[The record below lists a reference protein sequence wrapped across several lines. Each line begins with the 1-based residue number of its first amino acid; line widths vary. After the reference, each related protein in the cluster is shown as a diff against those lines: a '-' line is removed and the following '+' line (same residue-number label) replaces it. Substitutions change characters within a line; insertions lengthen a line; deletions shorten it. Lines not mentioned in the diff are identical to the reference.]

1 MKVLFVTGCA
11 RHAQPLHLAPDVAA
25 PPNTP
30 LITDVLYRLHTSAIR
45 LARMSFDT
53 QIRFFD
59 VRYSL
64 IITRTLPLHLEVH
77 LAATDCCLI
86 RELEPWWRKASLL
99 RETLSTWYVCECH
112 KKKRS
117 LSFTLFVL
125 RISGSGSAFW
135 ALEYWS
141 LQTYTSLGLC
151 ALYLDYMQI

>member
-1 MKVLFVTGCA
+1 MTGCA

-86 RELEPWWRKASLL
+86 RELEP
-99 RETLSTWYVCECH
+99 
-112 KKKRS
+112 
-117 LSFTLFVL
+117 
-125 RISGSGSAFW
+125 
-135 ALEYWS
+135 
-141 LQTYTSLGLC
+141 
-151 ALYLDYMQI
+151 